1 MSGPAH
7 AAGMIEN
14 SVWER
19 DLMDSSEL
27 EKQLN
32 DLVNEIGSIPE
43 SRRDKII
50 QLARRAKESR
60 KKLDRSM
67 DELQSSLDY
76 LRISIK
82 YMMFDVE
89 ATRRENKYLR
99 KLLEDRE

>member
-1 MSGPAH
+1 
-7 AAGMIEN
+7 
-14 SVWER
+14 
-19 DLMDSSEL
+19 MDSSEL

-60 KKLDRSM
+60 KKLHRSM
-67 DELQSSLDY
+67 DELQNSLDY

-99 KLLEDRE
+99 KLLEDRD